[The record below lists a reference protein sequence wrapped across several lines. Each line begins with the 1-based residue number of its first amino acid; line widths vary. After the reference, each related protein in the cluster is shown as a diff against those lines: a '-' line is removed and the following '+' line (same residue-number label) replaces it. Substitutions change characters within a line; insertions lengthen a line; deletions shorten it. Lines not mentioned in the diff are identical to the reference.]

1 MNASPPLL
9 VLLAAGPGDAG
20 AEALLV
26 RALERAREGRSVD
39 ILLSHDGLAWAGDG
53 RLERVRRMASANVG
67 VCSRQAR
74 DAGWTLDDAPEGV
87 AWSALIAWV
96 RQARDAEAVWTAL
109 P

>member
-1 MNASPPLL
+1 MSAPKPLL

-20 AEALLV
+20 AAALLAH
-26 RALERAREGRSVD
+26 ALERAQAGGAVD
-39 ILLSHDGLAWAGDG
+39 ILLSHAGLAWAGDG
-53 RLERVRRMASANVG
+53 RLTRIRRLAGATVG

-87 AWSALIAWV
+87 AWSALVSWV
-96 RQARDAEAVWTAL
+96 RSARDAEAVWAAL